1 MADPALFK
9 KVPLTCEVMAKTKA
23 DLEEFSETSS
33 ISVGEIIDNLVSKLS
48 STDPTLAAQV
58 ILESTAIAI
67 SPLNKDDTFE
77 TLVRVLRDLT
87 FLVTKV
93 DHYEDRLSAILRKI
107 ESKGP
112 DLSLLQL
119 WKSSARP
126 SSINF
131 LHNFTSGFFIYLDGI
146 TLI

>member
-67 SPLNKDDTFE
+67 SPMDDTDTFE
-77 TLVRVLRDLT
+77 PSVRVLRDLSV
-87 FLVTKV
+87 LISKV
-93 DHYEDRLSAILRKI
+93 DHFEARLSATLKKI
-107 ESKGP
+107 DSKGP
-112 DLSLLQL
+112 DLILLQ
-119 WKSSARP
+119 
-126 SSINF
+126 
-131 LHNFTSGFFIYLDGI
+131 
-146 TLI
+146 

>member
-23 DLEEFSETSS
+23 DLEEFSETSLLP
-33 ISVGEIIDNLVSKLS
+33 VGDIIDNLVSKLS
-48 STDPTLAAQV
+48 STDPTLAAQL
-58 ILESTAIAI
+58 ILESTAVAI
-67 SPLNKDDTFE
+67 SPLNKDETFE

-93 DHYEDRLSAILRKI
+93 DHYEDRLSTILRKI

-112 DLSLLQL
+112 DLSLLQ
-119 WKSSARP
+119 
-126 SSINF
+126 
-131 LHNFTSGFFIYLDGI
+131 
-146 TLI
+146 

>member
-1 MADPALFK
+1 
-9 KVPLTCEVMAKTKA
+9 MAKTKV

-112 DLSLLQL
+112 DLSLLQ
-119 WKSSARP
+119 
-126 SSINF
+126 
-131 LHNFTSGFFIYLDGI
+131 
-146 TLI
+146 

>member
-9 KVPLTCEVMAKTKA
+9 KVPLTCEVMAKTKV

-33 ISVGEIIDNLVSKLS
+33 ISVGEIIDSLVSKLS

-58 ILESTAIAI
+58 IMESTAIAI

-112 DLSLLQL
+112 DLSLLQ
-119 WKSSARP
+119 
-126 SSINF
+126 
-131 LHNFTSGFFIYLDGI
+131 
-146 TLI
+146 

>member
-112 DLSLLQL
+112 DLSLLQ
-119 WKSSARP
+119 
-126 SSINF
+126 
-131 LHNFTSGFFIYLDGI
+131 
-146 TLI
+146 